1 MSSEQQY
8 QSGHESVCFTVLADP
23 SVGLLARVIQ
33 PFARRDLEPDSF
45 SAQRHNTVVRVDITI
60 QRIPLGMVHLVVGNL
75 HQIVGVHSVATA
87 KMDMGML

>member
-8 QSGHESVCFTVLADP
+8 QSGHESVCFTVLADS

-33 PFARRDLEPDSF
+33 PFARRGLEPDSF
-45 SAQRHNTVVRVDITI
+45 SSQRHDNFVRVDITM
-60 QRIPLGMVHLVVGNL
+60 QRIPFGMVHLVVGNL
-75 HQIVGVHSVATA
+75 RQIVGVHSVVTA